1 MAAVPTRIAGNI
13 GSRMSSAV
21 GKAASHIRR
30 AASPPPTADVLDPKV
45 IREGVDSMAAGR
57 LAEADANFK
66 RAVTRWG
73 YSSDATYLGDDL
85 DIIRQATRQSHLTS
99 ESTLYRGVK
108 HASGVK
114 HESILAGG
122 SDVVDWDALQVGSEF
137 RLGATSWSTNRAVG
151 ETYAG
156 AGARGSPM
164 GTVLEM
170 PAGSKGLKFGTG
182 SEAEF
187 VTEGQFR
194 VARIDPDDLNRPRR
208 VILERVED
216 VSGAIK
222 SSADSY
228 NIDEMRSLS
237 AEAFSELSALS
248 ATSTRPPPP
257 PPIYSRRLTPP
268 PPPTPDKS
276 MMSRPRHS
284 SARSGLPKRSL
295 G

>member
-73 YSSDATYLGDDL
+73 YSSDAAYLGDDL
-85 DIIRQATRQSHLTS
+85 NIIRQATRQSHLTS
-99 ESTLYRGVK
+99 DSALYRGVK

-156 AGARGSPM
+156 AGARGRPM

-182 SEAEF
+182 AEAEF
-187 VTEGQFR
+187 VTEGKFR
-194 VARIDPDDLNRPRR
+194 VASIDASDVGRPRR
-208 VILERVED
+208 VALERVDD

-222 SSADSY
+222 SGGK
-228 NIDEMRSLS
+228 IRTEEMTPAA
-237 AEAFSELSALS
+237 AEAFAELRALS
-248 ATSTRPPPP
+248 STSSPPPP
-257 PPIYSRRLTPP
+257 PSDFFATRPTPMR
-268 PPPTPDKS
+268 PPTPDKS